1 MIKHGMF
8 FILFIFLIFQGEYNL
23 VAQTTALSYDR
34 LIEKSLYFR
43 NRDNDSVNHYAYL
56 AFLEAKRKSDYEH
69 ELDALEILIRT
80 NLKIS
85 NFTEAQNYCDLAGV
99 IVDKH
104 QLNHRQAE
112 VLINSGNV
120 YQVIGLTDEAIKK
133 FFEAKEKL
141 SFSRKVQDET
151 YLYYLIA
158 VSYYDIGEAEK
169 AIEYGRLS
177 IATAKKD
184 GLIDDLFPPYF
195 LMSNSFA
202 NLDSIQKYL
211 SLTEDLLSDFP
222 NLHFE
227 RVVFLNNQALINKA
241 IGHLPQS
248 KAQYIEAIGIAQAN
262 EYRSYLSTLLNNYA
276 YQLMAENKYDS
287 AGIVL
292 KQAIVIARELHD
304 NDLMS
309 TIFDSYSDYYS
320 NIGNYK
326 MALIYKDSS
335 IVQQD
340 IYRNQQHIQESLFLS
355 ALFESE
361 QKEKELFQKQIE
373 INRLWVIALGFL
385 TFFIGALG
393 LGFYLK
399 QKLSLSKSK
408 LESVE
413 KGKALELADALITGQ
428 DAERKRLAMDLHDG
442 AIANM
447 GALRFMVDGFFKN
460 HEKYQVFVDSIMSVI
475 RQLREVSHRM
485 LPVGLHDH
493 GLETTIQNLAESVN
507 LSGKYQVSLNIS
519 LTSPLSEK
527 MEINLYYL
535 INELIN
541 NATKHSKG
549 NAIYVQLMEHKKS
562 LTLSVED
569 NGGGF
574 DQTVSTDGLG
584 LRNIKSRVEYLGGKI
599 EIISDDSSTIFLIE
613 IPI

>member
-1 MIKHGMF
+1 
-8 FILFIFLIFQGEYNL
+8 
-23 VAQTTALSYDR
+23 
-34 LIEKSLYFR
+34 
-43 NRDNDSVNHYAYL
+43 
-56 AFLEAKRKSDYEH
+56 
-69 ELDALEILIRT
+69 
-80 NLKIS
+80 
-85 NFTEAQNYCDLAGV
+85 
-99 IVDKH
+99 
-104 QLNHRQAE
+104 
-112 VLINSGNV
+112 
-120 YQVIGLTDEAIKK
+120 
-133 FFEAKEKL
+133 
-141 SFSRKVQDET
+141 
-151 YLYYLIA
+151 
-158 VSYYDIGEAEK
+158 
-169 AIEYGRLS
+169 
-177 IATAKKD
+177 
-184 GLIDDLFPPYF
+184 
-195 LMSNSFA
+195 
-202 NLDSIQKYL
+202 
-211 SLTEDLLSDFP
+211 
-222 NLHFE
+222 
-227 RVVFLNNQALINKA
+227 
-241 IGHLPQS
+241 
-248 KAQYIEAIGIAQAN
+248 
-262 EYRSYLSTLLNNYA
+262 RSYLSTLLNNYA